1 MSGRQSKSDSTAV
14 DSTIN
19 FNIGSPSGKDGDGS
33 TNNVL
38 NPDFLEKHHAE
49 VNTGSCVVHFI
60 CLCTII
66 LALLCKKSVFV

>member
-19 FNIGSPSGKDGDGS
+19 FNIGSPSGKNGDGS

-49 VNTGSCVVHFI
+49 VKTGSHVVHFV
-60 CLCTII
+60 C
-66 LALLCKKSVFV
+66 VY